1 MDIFFVVHNHL
12 RCMFNCRGTATE
24 KKVPFREQ
32 YGKIGECRC
41 FLPAAQFIAMTATA
55 SKKTEKS
62 ICENLQIR
70 EHASIRMS
78 CNRNNIRFVMSMPYI
93 TSSCLLRNF
102 AIFYHTYVGLLLY
115 WFSTAVFHKMLCFN
129 YKMDDRLNSVLGSQ
143 SDNIG
148 SLLSWYHSMTL
159 AWLLMTDA
167 SHLVLTL
174 ISFELRN
181 FATQPYPLPNPY
193 PALL

>member
-1 MDIFFVVHNHL
+1 MPADWLLYKWACRFSVLSRFSITVHQITLHMDIFFLVHNHL

-102 AIFYHTYVGLLLY
+102 AIFYCTHVGLLLY
-115 WFSTAVFHKMLCFN
+115 WFSTAVFIKCCVSITKWMI
-129 YKMDDRLNSVLGSQ
+129 D
-143 SDNIG
+143 
-148 SLLSWYHSMTL
+148 W
-159 AWLLMTDA
+159 
-167 SHLVLTL
+167 
-174 ISFELRN
+174 
-181 FATQPYPLPNPY
+181 TQCWDHNPIT
-193 PALL
+193 